1 MPAQVR
7 ILQPS
12 PFFFCLHFLFN
23 YFYVFKTQYLVS
35 NSRSSLYFSSR
46 SPTTLNLVI
55 MPWLLKAEPDSR
67 IVKGVDVKY
76 TIDDLE
82 EEKVGH
88 WEGIRNHEARKNLL
102 AMKKG
107 DRAFFYRS
115 NCKQPAI
122 VGTMTID
129 KEAHEDYFA
138 KDPKHPY
145 YDAKQTG
152 KWVMVDVRY
161 GSHLTP
167 VLLSELRENP
177 KLKNM
182 ALLKR
187 SRLSVTPVTDEEF
200 DEILS
205 MAGVEPEKEP
215 SKEAD
220 KETKESDKEIE
231 ETED

>member
-1 MPAQVR
+1 M
-7 ILQPS
+7 
-12 PFFFCLHFLFN
+12 
-23 YFYVFKTQYLVS
+23 
-35 NSRSSLYFSSR
+35 
-46 SPTTLNLVI
+46 
-55 MPWLLKAEPDSR
+55 
-67 IVKGVDVKY
+67 DVKY

-82 EEKVGH
+82 DEQVGH

-129 KEAHEDYFA
+129 KEAYEDHFA

-145 YDAKQTG
+145 YDAKHTG

-161 GSHLTP
+161 QSHLQP
-167 VLLSELRENP
+167 ILLSELRENP

-187 SRLSVTPVTDEEF
+187 SRLSVTPVTDDEF
-200 DEILS
+200 DEILA
-205 MAGVEPEKEP
+205 MAGVNPEKP
-215 SKEAD
+215 DQEASEAESGE
-220 KETKESDKEIE
+220 ETKSESPENGTKKD
-231 ETED
+231 

>member
-1 MPAQVR
+1 
-7 ILQPS
+7 
-12 PFFFCLHFLFN
+12 
-23 YFYVFKTQYLVS
+23 
-35 NSRSSLYFSSR
+35 
-46 SPTTLNLVI
+46 
-55 MPWLLKAEPDSR
+55 MPWLLKAEPDTR
-67 IVKGVDVKY
+67 LVKGVDVKY

-82 EEKVGH
+82 AEQVGH
-88 WEGIRNHEARKNLL
+88 WEGVRNHEARKNLL
-102 AMKKG
+102 AMKRG

-115 NCKQPAI
+115 NCKQPGI
-122 VGTMTID
+122 VGTMIIE

-161 GSHLTP
+161 ESHLNP

-200 DEILS
+200 DVVLA
-205 MAGVEPEKEP
+205 MAAKVEPKPSSEPTDAKPEKVAEP
-215 SKEAD
+215 
-220 KETKESDKEIE
+220 E
-231 ETED
+231 ENSAPKRKKRKTT